1 MTARRRLPQT
11 ALHRHVRRRW
21 PDFERRMLERY
32 GRGSGRPIRFTRWLP
47 ILLLISISL
56 WGFAPPSFMRHLT
69 PWVGAAA
76 LACAG
81 LYLGRVVLLIGHFS
95 MRHAERLGPA
105 LQALRRALYGMI
117 GVLLGTLS
125 VSAGFFFM
133 STRVLAQEGNGGEPG
148 LLWGLTMGG
157 MVLSLFF
164 GELVTRLIEG
174 VDEAFTRAA
183 SDDR

>member
-1 MTARRRLPQT
+1 
-11 ALHRHVRRRW
+11 
-21 PDFERRMLERY
+21 MLERY
-32 GRGSGRPIRFTRWLP
+32 GRGSKQPIRFTRRLP
-47 ILLLISISL
+47 VMLVISIGL
-56 WGFAPPSFMRHLT
+56 WSFAPPSFMRHLT

-105 LQALRRALYGMI
+105 VVALRRALYGMI
-117 GVLLGTLS
+117 GVLLATLA

-133 STRVLAQEGNGGEPG
+133 STRVLSHGSAGSEPG
-148 LLWGLTMGG
+148 LLWGLTIGG

-183 SDDR
+183 GEDR